1 MPPNHFRRNKV
12 NIEGLKKRKELMEK
26 NFKDLNERIRMDTE
40 NALRVQGA
48 LMDINEIIT
57 DDEKELKELE
67 DKKEKKVEK
76 KGVK

>member
-1 MPPNHFRRNKV
+1 M

-26 NFKDLNERIRMDTE
+26 NFKDLNERIKMDTE
-40 NALRVQGA
+40 NALRIQGA